1 MKMLAASGGSRLPL
15 GDVVAG
21 QLLTQALERNT
32 TVSDLSQPSGLCWQR
47 TLPPSLL
54 LGSLKSAAEKRK
66 LCNSSDMRPASL
78 EGQCRVAWTPPAASL
93 GDFWEKSLLP
103 LFLTPLLRSS
113 QEAVQLQHLSKPSFL
128 LLMEPESC
136 WIMLKEP
143 WRPYR
148 GPVCPFSPC
157 CWLQVLPFSYQ
168 DLAQP
173 GARRLK
179 PTPEPCVHPAQRWGQ
194 RETEQARSSAQE
206 LRYQPRAKAAG
217 GQRDV
222 SPAGMVT
229 P

>member
-1 MKMLAASGGSRLPL
+1 M
-15 GDVVAG
+15 AG

-32 TVSDLSQPSGLCWQR
+32 TVSDLSQPSGLCWQW

-54 LGSLKSAAEKRK
+54 LGSLKSAAEKRR
-66 LCNSSDMRPASL
+66 LCNSSDMRSASL
-78 EGQCRVAWTPPAASL
+78 EGQCRVAWTPLAASL

-113 QEAVQLQHLSKPSFL
+113 QEAGQLQHLSKPSFL

-179 PTPEPCVHPAQRWGQ
+179 PTPSRVCTQHSAGDKGRQSRPGAALRSRVISHVQRLLEV
-194 RETEQARSSAQE
+194 RET
-206 LRYQPRAKAAG
+206 
-217 GQRDV
+217 
-222 SPAGMVT
+222 
-229 P
+229 